1 MNTRPGDPSPPPAPF
16 QLTRYFTATSLV
28 AFVVLGVALYFLERG
43 EQQFFAS
50 VQREQ
55 SAFFAEVQAQ
65 LLREQRDTA
74 RGNLVA
80 VHEGSHI
87 ALTHVFANALWS
99 SRIAPLVDQA
109 RSMPLDEC
117 RRLGAGGMPAA
128 AQAQQACLRDIGA
141 RIIALPGF
149 AAADAAAR
157 ALMRGTTVF
166 KVKVYDLRGLTVYS
180 SESVQVGEDK
190 AGNAGWQSAATGTPA
205 SELVHRNRFS
215 AFEGEV
221 ENRDLLQSYVPV
233 PGPGGVVSGV
243 FEIYSDVTPLLRQ
256 IDGASSRIQEATARN
271 QVRLEEAAERNQG
284 TVAANATK
292 LLLTIAALLVFIYG
306 ALLFFVRNGQ
316 RIIDEQARAR
326 EQAALR
332 EQQWHKDKMATMA
345 AMAAN
350 VSHEVGNPLAII
362 SGLAQDIAQWRE
374 AGDFDAASPKMIVE
388 QTARI
393 ADMTRRITDFA
404 TAGRETPEA
413 LDINQLVRAVC
424 GFLAF
429 DKRFG
434 GTPIELRLGERLP
447 ACQGV
452 PDHLTEVLMGLLQA
466 LEEACEQE
474 PGADRA
480 LVVATRSDGQEVTL
494 RFSTTAAGHCRLPT
508 ADPRLESARRRI
520 EGMGGRIETGEST
533 LEIHLGCTAP
543 EGTHRPG
550 PG

>member
-1 MNTRPGDPSPPPAPF
+1 MRPANSSSPRAPF
-16 QLTRYFTATSLV
+16 QLTRYFTATSLA
-28 AFVVLGVALYFLERG
+28 AFVVLAVALYFLERA

-55 SAFFAEVQAQ
+55 SAFFGQVQSQ
-65 LLREQRDTA
+65 LLREQRETA
-74 RGNLVA
+74 RSNLVA
-80 VHEGSHI
+80 VHEGSHV

-99 SRIAPLVDQA
+99 SHIAPLVAKAQ
-109 RSMPLDEC
+109 SMPVDDC
-117 RRLGAGGMPAA
+117 RRLGAGGTAA
-128 AQAQQACLRDIGA
+128 AAKAQQACLAAIGA
-141 RIIALPGF
+141 RIVALPGF

-157 ALMRGTTVF
+157 ALMRKTTVF

-180 SESVQVGEDK
+180 SEWSQVGEDK

-233 PGPGGVVSGV
+233 PGPDGVVSGV

-256 IDGASSRIQEATARN
+256 IESASTRILEATARN
-271 QVRLEEAAERNQG
+271 QARLDEVAERNQG

-292 LLLTIAALLVFIYG
+292 LLLTVAALLVFIYG

-316 RIIDEQARAR
+316 RIIDEQAHAR

-350 VSHEVGNPLAII
+350 ISHEVGNPLAII

-374 AGDFDAASPKMIVE
+374 PADFDAASPKMIVE

-404 TAGRETPEA
+404 TAGRETSEA
-413 LDINQLVRAVC
+413 LDINQLTRAVC

-434 GTPIELRLGERLP
+434 GTPVELRLGERLP
-447 ACQGV
+447 ACHGV

-466 LEEACEQE
+466 LEEVCEQVPE
-474 PGADRA
+474 PDRA
-480 LVVATRSDGQEVTL
+480 IVVATRSDGHEVTL
-494 RFSTTAAGHCRLPT
+494 RFSSNAAGHCRLPA

-520 EGMGGRIETGEST
+520 EAMGGRIETTEST
-533 LEIHLGCTAP
+533 LEIHLRCAAP
-543 EGTHRPG
+543 DRAGQLAG
-550 PG
+550 G

>member
-1 MNTRPGDPSPPPAPF
+1 MRPANPSSPPAPF
-16 QLTRYFTATSLV
+16 QLTRYFTATSLA
-28 AFVVLGVALYFLERG
+28 AFVVLGVALYFLERA

-55 SAFFAEVQAQ
+55 SAFFGQVQSQ
-65 LLREQRDTA
+65 LLRDQRETA
-74 RGNLVA
+74 RSNLVA
-80 VHEGSHI
+80 VHEGSHV

-99 SRIAPLVDQA
+99 SHIAPLVDKAQA
-109 RSMPLDEC
+109 MPVDKC
-117 RRLGAGGMPAA
+117 RRLGAGGTAPA
-128 AQAQQACLRDIGA
+128 AQAQQACAAAIGA
-141 RIIALPGF
+141 RIVALPGF

-157 ALMRGTTVF
+157 ALMRKTTVF

-180 SESVQVGEDK
+180 SESSQVGEDK
-190 AGNAGWQSAATGTPA
+190 AGNTGWQSAATGTPA

-233 PGPGGVVSGV
+233 LGPGGAVSGV

-256 IDGASSRIQEATARN
+256 IESASTRIQEATARN
-271 QVRLEEAAERNQG
+271 QARLDEVAERNQG

-350 VSHEVGNPLAII
+350 ISHEVGNPLAII

-374 AGDFDAASPKMIVE
+374 PGDFDAASPKMIVE

-404 TAGRETPEA
+404 TAGRETAEA
-413 LDINQLVRAVC
+413 LDINQLIRAVC

-447 ACQGV
+447 ACHGV

-466 LEEACEQE
+466 LEEVCEQA
-474 PGADRA
+474 PDPHRA
-480 LVVATRSDGQEVTL
+480 IVVATRSDGHEVTL
-494 RFSTTAAGHCRLPT
+494 RFSSTAEGHCRLPT

-520 EGMGGRIETGEST
+520 ESMGGRIEATEST
-533 LEIHLGCTAP
+533 LEIHLGCAAP
-543 EGTHRPG
+543 DGSG
-550 PG
+550 QLAAV

>member
-1 MNTRPGDPSPPPAPF
+1 MRPADSSSPPGPF

-28 AFVVLGVALYFLERG
+28 AFVVLAVAMYFLERA

-55 SAFFAEVQAQ
+55 NAFFAQVQAQ
-65 LLREQRDTA
+65 LLREQREAA
-74 RGNLVA
+74 RTSLVT
-80 VHEGSHI
+80 VHERSHI

-99 SRIAPLVDQA
+99 SHIAPLVEKA
-109 RSMPLDEC
+109 RAMPIDEC
-117 RRLGAGGMPAA
+117 RRRGAGGTAA
-128 AQAQQACLRDIGA
+128 AALAQQACFAGIGA
-141 RIIALPGF
+141 RITALPGF
-149 AAADAAAR
+149 AAADTAAR
-157 ALMRGTTVF
+157 ALMRKTTVF

-180 SESVQVGEDK
+180 SESGQVGEDK

-221 ENRDLLQSYVPV
+221 KNRDVLQSYVPV
-233 PGPGGVVSGV
+233 PGPDGVVSGV

-256 IDGASSRIQEATARN
+256 IEGASTRIAGAAARN
-271 QVRLEEAAERNQG
+271 QARVEEAAARNQR
-284 TVAANATK
+284 TVDANATK
-292 LLLTIAALLVFIYG
+292 LLLVIAVLLVLVYG

-332 EQQWHKDKMATMA
+332 EQQLHKDKMATMA

-350 VSHEVGNPLAII
+350 ISHEVGNPLAII
-362 SGLAQDIAQWRE
+362 SGLAQEIGEWRD
-374 AGDFDAASPKMIVE
+374 AGDFNAGSPKMIVE

-404 TAGRETPEA
+404 TAGRDMPQP
-413 LDINQLVRAVC
+413 LDINQLIRSVC

-434 GTPIELRLGERLP
+434 GTPIELRLGEKLP
-447 ACQGV
+447 ACLGI

-466 LEEACEQE
+466 LEEVCEQS
-474 PGADRA
+474 PDAGRA
-480 LVVATRSDGQEVTL
+480 IVVATHTSGREVTL
-494 RFSTTAAGHCRLPT
+494 RFSTTAAGHCRLAA
-508 ADPRLESARRRI
+508 ADPRLESARRRV
-520 EGMGGRIETGEST
+520 EGMAGRIDTTGST
-533 LEIHLGCTAP
+533 LEIHLGCIAADAAGQP
-543 EGTHRPG
+543 AAG
-550 PG
+550 